1 MTEPPPLLPQ
11 QDTTV
16 PYTDPLQVFLDSPN
30 DVLLEHFPTYRLNLL
45 NSKLNKQLEQ
55 ILRAQFDLSIPEWRV
70 IAILGQYGDMSVRDI
85 ASKGASDKALISR
98 TTSKL
103 EQRELVQR
111 HPHPEDNRLVCLSL
125 SETGQTL
132 YTQVLPVAH
141 KRQQNLLKL
150 LNKEE
155 RIALN
160 RIIDQL
166 LTNI

>member
-16 PYTDPLQVFLDSPN
+16 PNTDPLQVFLDSPN
-30 DVLLEHFPTYRLNLL
+30 DVQLEHFPTYRLNLL
-45 NSKLNKQLEQ
+45 NNKLNKQLEQ

-98 TTSKL
+98 TASKL
-103 EQRELVQR
+103 EQRQLVQR

-141 KRQQNLLKL
+141 KRQQNLLEL

-166 LTNI
+166 LANI